1 MLVNGRL
8 ILASNSPRR
17 REMLAWTGWS
27 FAIQPAD
34 ADETPLPVEQPVDY
48 VLRLAVE
55 KARTVA
61 QAAGAE
67 AVILAA
73 DTTVADGSELLGK
86 PESAEDARRMLR
98 QLRGC
103 THWVYSALALLD
115 GRRDRLETTIC
126 TSPVRMRTYTDAE
139 MEAYIASGDPFDKAG
154 AYAIQHVGFA
164 PVEDFDHCFA
174 NVMGLPLCSLVT
186 LARRM
191 GWMPPQD
198 VPAACQQKL
207 KFGCRVYSTILEL
220 D

>member
-1 MLVNGRL
+1 
-8 ILASNSPRR
+8 
-17 REMLAWTGWS
+17 MLAWTGWS
-27 FAIQPAD
+27 FATQPAD
-34 ADETPLPVEQPVDY
+34 VDETPQPAEQPVDY

-61 QAAGAE
+61 AAGGAE

-86 PESAEDARRMLR
+86 PVSADDARRMLR
-98 QLRGC
+98 QLRGR

-115 GRRDRLETTIC
+115 GRRDRLETAIC
-126 TSPVRMRTYTDAE
+126 ASPVRMRAYTDAE

-154 AYAIQHVGFA
+154 AYAIQHAGFA
-164 PVEDFDHCFA
+164 PVENFDHCFA
-174 NVMGLPLCSLVT
+174 NVMGLPLCSLVR

-191 GWMPPQD
+191 GWTPPQD
-198 VPAACQQKL
+198 VPAACRQKL
-207 KFGCRVYSTILEL
+207 KYGCMVYSTILES